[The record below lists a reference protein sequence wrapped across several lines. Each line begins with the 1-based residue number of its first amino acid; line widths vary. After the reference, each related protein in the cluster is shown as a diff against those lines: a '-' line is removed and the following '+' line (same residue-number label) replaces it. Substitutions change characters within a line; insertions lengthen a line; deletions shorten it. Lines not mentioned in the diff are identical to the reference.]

1 MHIIT
6 FSNSWKSIQ
15 PSLFLSP
22 ALMSQVAS
30 SSFSGSPVIHWS
42 RSSKYC
48 ALIGRDH
55 RDTALRL
62 VDFKVML
69 STPALLCHK
78 EPAQSRG
85 ISCLSLV
92 LYHIRIGGFN
102 AGKGFITGA
111 GLSNVLIPPIIDS
124 LCARPPFSVS

>member
-1 MHIIT
+1 MLIIT

-42 RSSKYC
+42 KCSKYC
-48 ALIGRDH
+48 ALISRDH

-102 AGKGFITGA
+102 AGKGFIIVA
-111 GLSNVLIPPIIDS
+111 GVSNIMIPSELCS
-124 LCARPPFSVS
+124 LHYGLPM